1 MDFYDKAGKM
11 TLGSRLRRLSES
23 MTEQASLI
31 YDLYNIELQ
40 PKWFPV
46 YYALSEGEEKSIT
59 RIAREIGHSHPSVSK
74 TVKEMIKNGLVEGIA
89 GSDLRTNYIKL
100 TNAGLAINEKIKVQ
114 YIDVNNAVESALD
127 KTQYNLWKAIGEWE
141 LLLKQKDLI
150 TRVRDEKRLRE
161 SKDVIIIDYKD
172 EYQSVFKQ
180 LNEEWIKMHFKME
193 DTDHKLLN
201 NPKESILDK
210 GGYIL
215 IALYKG
221 KPVGTCAL
229 IKAENQVLEL
239 AKMAVSADAKGKGIG
254 YILGKEAIE
263 KARQSGAKKVY
274 LESNSIL
281 KPAIQLYH
289 KLGFKKVSGIPSPY
303 ERCNI
308 QMVLEF

>member
-11 TLGSRLRRLSES
+11 ALGSRLRRLSES

-46 YYALSEGEEKSIT
+46 YYALSGGEKKSIT

-74 TVKEMIKNGLVEGIA
+74 TVKEMIKSGLVESITGT
-89 GSDLRTNYIKL
+89 DLRTNNIKL
-100 TNAGLAINEKIKVQ
+100 TQTGLDINEKIKVQ
-114 YIDVNNAVESALD
+114 YTDVNNAVENALD
-127 KTQYNLWKAIGEWE
+127 KTQYNIWKAIGEWE
-141 LLLKQKDLI
+141 LVLKQRDLI

-172 EYQSVFKQ
+172 EYQEVFKQ
-180 LNEEWIKMHFKME
+180 LNEEWIRKYFKME
-193 DTDHKLLN
+193 ETDHKLLD
-201 NPKESILDK
+201 NPREYILKK

-229 IKAENQVLEL
+229 IKAENQVFEL
-239 AKMAVSADAKGKGIG
+239 AKMAVSDNAKGKSIG

-263 KARQSGAKKVY
+263 KVRWAGAKKVY
-274 LESNSIL
+274 LESNTIL

-289 KLGFKKVSGIPSPY
+289 KLGFKRVSGIPSPY

-308 QMVLEF
+308 QMALEF